1 MDWDFCEVHGFF
13 AGQICSMCEDQ
24 LTIQA
29 QKEMAKSIPTILQFM
44 SANFKNCTTSAPISL
59 GRWEERT
66 EYDRDFL
73 ASMGISAE

>member
-13 AGQICSMCEDQ
+13 SGAICSNCEACLSNMIKYPMTYRFTSN
-24 LTIQA
+24 LT
-29 QKEMAKSIPTILQFM
+29 S
-44 SANFKNCTTSAPISL
+44 SAPISL

-73 ASMGISAE
+73 ASMGISVE